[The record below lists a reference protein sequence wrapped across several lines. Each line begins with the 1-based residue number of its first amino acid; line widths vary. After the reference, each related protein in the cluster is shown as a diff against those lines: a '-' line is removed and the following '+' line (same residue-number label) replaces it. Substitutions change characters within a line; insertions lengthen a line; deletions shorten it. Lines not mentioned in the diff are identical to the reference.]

1 MTDDEALLNFIDYL
15 TSVKNYSENT
25 IISYK
30 TDILEFKDFITKKKM
45 APSLVKIIN
54 PLPAKHYLVY
64 MNQLKYSP
72 TTINRH
78 LSSLRTFYDFLMKR
92 KVVTKN
98 IFLDIDSLKKPKR
111 LPEVLKN
118 KEIMDMLNSI
128 DKKTP
133 MGLRNYIIVS
143 ILYGCGLRV
152 SELCSLEISQ
162 LDFSNDTIIVHG
174 KGDKDRIV
182 IIYDE
187 LKELLLKYIS
197 FERIELLK
205 KGSNYESRKLFIN
218 NHGNDLTVRGVRVI
232 LNTII
237 DKMGDTYKI
246 TPHMLRHSFATTL
259 LDNGADLRSVQEL
272 LGHSN
277 LSTTQIYTH
286 VSVEKMKSEYMACHP
301 RAKKESTKN

>member
-1 MTDDEALLNFIDYL
+1 MTDDEALMNFIDYL

-30 TDILEFKDFITKKKM
+30 NDILEFKDFIIKKKM

-92 KVVTKN
+92 KVVNKN
-98 IFLDIDSLKKPKR
+98 IFEDIESLKKPKR

-128 DKKTP
+128 DRKTP

-152 SELCSLEISQ
+152 SELCSLEISN
-162 LDFSNDTIIVHG
+162 LDFSNETIIVHG

-182 IIYDE
+182 IMYDE
-187 LKELLLKYIS
+187 LKEILLKYIS
-197 FERIELLK
+197 FERLELLK
-205 KGSNYESRKLFIN
+205 KGNNIESRKLFIN

-232 LNTII
+232 LNSII
-237 DKMGDTYKI
+237 EKMGETYKI

-301 RAKKESTKN
+301 RAKKNNTKN